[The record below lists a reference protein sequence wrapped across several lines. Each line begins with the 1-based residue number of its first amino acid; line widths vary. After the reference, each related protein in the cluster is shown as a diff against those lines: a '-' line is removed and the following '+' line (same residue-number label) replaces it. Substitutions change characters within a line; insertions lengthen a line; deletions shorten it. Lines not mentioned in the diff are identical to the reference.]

1 MVGVCVYAFW
11 RWVSGPNGSCFF
23 SFFVFSCGRDM
34 RMVMILVGGGG
45 GVGPLFCK
53 LLLFLQVFVG
63 IFEEFEEVRCFCSG
77 ESSYS
82 GIIFVLVVLAC

>member
-1 MVGVCVYAFW
+1 
-11 RWVSGPNGSCFF
+11 
-23 SFFVFSCGRDM
+23 
-34 RMVMILVGGGG
+34 MILLGGGG
-45 GVGPLFCK
+45 GVGASRLIGGAGGGAGGQGPLFCK